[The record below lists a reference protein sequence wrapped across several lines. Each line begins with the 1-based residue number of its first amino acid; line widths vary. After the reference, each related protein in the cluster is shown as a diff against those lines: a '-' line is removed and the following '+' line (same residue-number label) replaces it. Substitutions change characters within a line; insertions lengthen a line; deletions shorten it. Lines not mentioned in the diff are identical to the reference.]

1 MFTSR
6 CLNRHSIVPW
16 SDPFRVVGNW
26 RFCNRRWLS
35 PDNVEDRAVL
45 EQNYDALVSEFP
57 IFARCTRQRF
67 LQLLFEVSSHER
79 WHFQAPAFGLRA
91 APPAS
96 YSIAFC
102 ERGGVPAADSPALF
116 HRIPST
122 ESELE
127 MSLPAPA
134 AADVPTDLLSA
145 DDAAC
150 TAATGAWPNAG
161 EEVDIGLHQHWDC
174 RPTLTTIEAAELE
187 RFGRSTSF

>member
-57 IFARCTRQRF
+57 IFARCTRHRF
-67 LQLLFEVSSHER
+67 LQLLFEVSSNER

-102 ERGGVPAADSPALF
+102 ERGEEPAADTPALF

-127 MSLPAPA
+127 SSPPARVVLGLTDSPA
-134 AADVPTDLLSA
+134 ADYAT
-145 DDAAC
+145 C
-150 TAATGAWPNAG
+150 TAAAGAWPNAG